1 LYFNEQPSLDG
12 EMRENIYT
20 KHYKSHKLFKEDPR
34 ASRIQIV
41 NDDLE
46 VCNPCGSKTKFHQL
60 AMFCFCILNLP
71 PCLMSQLTHI
81 YPFAI
86 CKMLDAVEDNFG
98 LVLRQ
103 LMLELRELESAE
115 GMALNISD
123 LPNFKS

>member
-1 LYFNEQPSLDG
+1 
-12 EMRENIYT
+12 
-20 KHYKSHKLFKEDPR
+20 
-34 ASRIQIV
+34 
-41 NDDLE
+41 
-46 VCNPCGSKTKFHQL
+46 
-60 AMFCFCILNLP
+60 
-71 PCLMSQLTHI
+71 MSQLTHI

-86 CKMLDAVEDNFG
+86 CKMLDVVEDNFG